1 METFCDFDSV
11 FTAVKLQLMSK
22 SNQFFIARINESKCK
37 MAQLSLT
44 YKQMLCKMNL
54 NNERDEEQM
63 TLALDSLV
71 EDQTSFFSILQ
82 KL

>member
-1 METFCDFDSV
+1 
-11 FTAVKLQLMSK
+11 
-22 SNQFFIARINESKCK
+22 

-71 EDQTSFFSILQ
+71 EDQASFFSILQ
-82 KL
+82 KLQM